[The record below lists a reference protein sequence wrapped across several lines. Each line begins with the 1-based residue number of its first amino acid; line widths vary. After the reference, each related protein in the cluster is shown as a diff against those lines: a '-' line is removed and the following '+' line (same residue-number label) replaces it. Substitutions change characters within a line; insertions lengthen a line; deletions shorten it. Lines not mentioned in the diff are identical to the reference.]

1 MATARAILARRPIP
15 PCSPL
20 TDLARRT
27 RTEPV
32 LKPLPTLFIVCVID
46 VLGFGILIPL
56 IPYMADRYGADP
68 QIITPI
74 LGAYALCQLIA
85 APFWGRL
92 SDRFGRRPIL
102 MWSLAG
108 ACVSYLMLGI
118 ASNVEWL
125 LASRILG
132 GFMAGNISAAMA
144 YASDVSAP
152 SDRAKSLGMIGAA
165 IGIGFM
171 LGPAIGGLLAGEDEL
186 TANFMRPAIASMGLS
201 IVAILLV
208 AFLLPES
215 HTREHREAMAREA
228 GPRPSPFA
236 LLARKPALRFIALAA
251 LLLMFSQA
259 ILESIFAIWALDR
272 FGFGPRTVG
281 ILMFGLALVPV
292 TMQGGLVRILVP
304 RFGEYRLAQM
314 AVVGYVAGL
323 LIVAFASTLTITI
336 LGLALCGAGAGAFI
350 PCGSALA
357 SKEAD
362 AGNRGVVMGTYQAS
376 SSLARVLGPFV
387 SGPIYAALGPA
398 APFVLGACVTWPA
411 ALLIARSRQAHAL
424 AGTQPQADRS
434 VVAGSEPSS

>member
-1 MATARAILARRPIP
+1 M
-15 PCSPL
+15 
-20 TDLARRT
+20 
-27 RTEPV
+27 
-32 LKPLPTLFIVCVID
+32 KPLPTLFIVCVID
-46 VLGFGILIPL
+46 VLGFGVLIPL
-56 IPYMADRYGADP
+56 IPYMADRYGAP
-68 QIITPI
+68 PGIITPI
-74 LGAYALCQLIA
+74 LGSYALCQLIA

-108 ACVSYLMLGI
+108 ACVSYLMLGL
-118 ASNVEWL
+118 APNVEWL

-144 YASDVSAP
+144 YASDVSKP
-152 SDRAKSLGMIGAA
+152 EDRAKSLGMIGAA

-171 LGPAIGGLLAGEDEL
+171 LGPAIGGLLAGEDPA
-186 TANFMRPAIASMGLS
+186 TANFLRPAITSMGLS
-201 IVAILLV
+201 ILAILLV

-215 HTREHREAMAREA
+215 HTREHRESLARDA
-228 GPRPSPFA
+228 RPRLSPFA
-236 LLARKPALRFIALAA
+236 LLAQKPALRLIASAA

-281 ILMFGLALVPV
+281 FLMFGLALVPV
-292 TMQGGLVRILVP
+292 TMQGGLVRLLVP

-314 AVVGYVAGL
+314 AVGAYVTGL
-323 LIVAFASTLTITI
+323 LIVAFAPTLPLTIV
-336 LGLALCGAGAGAFI
+336 GLVLCGAGAGAFI
-350 PCGSALA
+350 PSGSALA

-376 SSLARVLGPFV
+376 SSLARVIGPFV
-387 SGPIYAALGPA
+387 SGPVYAAMGPA
-398 APFVLGACVTWPA
+398 APFILGACVTWPA
-411 ALLIARSRQAHAL
+411 AWLVARSRRAHIAATAL
-424 AGTQPQADRS
+424 PVADRT